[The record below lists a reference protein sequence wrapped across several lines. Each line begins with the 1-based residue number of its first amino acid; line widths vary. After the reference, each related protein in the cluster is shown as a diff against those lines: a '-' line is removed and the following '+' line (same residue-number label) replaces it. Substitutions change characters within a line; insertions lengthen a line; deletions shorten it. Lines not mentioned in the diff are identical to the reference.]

1 MQMKKSLRDNAFMKA
16 FYKLEEFVIEAS
28 LAVIMIL
35 TLYNVFERYVM
46 HKGVMWADELISFLL
61 VLMAM
66 LGMAVGVKEK
76 SHSALE
82 SFVCRMPPKLQAFV
96 YILDSLIVTV
106 FLAVATYGGFRFV
119 ASVSGQK
126 MTILK
131 WPVSIMYSF
140 VLIGCLFGL
149 IENVINAVESVRNK
163 ECRFIPIEEQMCQ
176 ETEFDQS
183 I

>member
-1 MQMKKSLRDNAFMKA
+1 MKKSLRDTTFMKV
-16 FYKLEEFVIEAS
+16 FYTLEEFVIEAS

-46 HKGVMWADELISFLL
+46 HKGVMWADEFISFLL

-66 LGMAVGVKEK
+66 LGMATGVKEK

-82 SFVCRMPPKLQAFV
+82 SFVCRMPPKMQAFV
-96 YILDSLIVTV
+96 YLFDSLIVTV
-106 FLAVATYGGFRFV
+106 FLAVATYGGFKFIK
-119 ASVSGQK
+119 SVSGQK
-126 MTILK
+126 MIILK

-140 VLIGCLFGL
+140 VLIGCLLGL
-149 IENVINAVESVRNK
+149 IENIINAVEAIKNK
-163 ECRFIPIEEQMCQ
+163 DCRFIPIEEQMCQ
-176 ETEFDQS
+176 DTEFDQS